1 MDVASKNSVCFYCH
15 GLCNAY
21 SFKRSCFLL
30 FLFFLFTIG
39 ILGIASLII
48 VFIIKPQK
56 PVFSLKTVRLDL
68 YELNA
73 HSGSTLFLS
82 SVITLILNAQNHNKV
97 GISYRPSRLHVYF
110 EGLPI
115 GTIRVPG
122 FLQPPHSSNV
132 TVPTRILFNCLNV
145 TNILAV
151 ASMQN
156 EPMKNKIQMRILGDV
171 KAHLCAF
178 HVTLFKIKVA
188 VACDINIDI
197 EKDIIKNIYNMRPGE
212 KSHVPFSPTNLQSVF
227 QKCSVD
233 FYL

>member
-115 GTIRVPG
+115 
-122 FLQPPHSSNV
+122 
-132 TVPTRILFNCLNV
+132 
-145 TNILAV
+145 

-212 KSHVPFSPTNLQSVF
+212 KSHVVAIFSNQPPVRLPEVLGRFLLVKGGITRSSTQT
-227 QKCSVD
+227 
-233 FYL
+233 YHI